1 MISLYAWAKREDI
14 AYSRAQKLLAE
25 GRIIGAIR
33 NGNRILVP
41 ETSHIPPR
49 DTVQCAVCGREFPQ
63 ITGTHLKLHGT
74 TLDEYR
80 TRFPEAR
87 TIGADVL
94 AALSAINAGKPMS
107 EEQKQKI
114 SDTKKGTVAWNKGLV
129 GVYTASDEARRKMSE
144 AQRGRKHTEETK
156 KKIGEGN
163 RGKIMP
169 KDDVERRAALLRE
182 KYETQPGPFAG
193 KNHND
198 ASRARMKVAATERE
212 ANYTREQR
220 VAINKAIGNSVRGIK
235 RTDEQKERY
244 RASRV
249 KWMTENPTKVIN
261 TAGERS
267 IAEWLDKNRIVYQRQ
282 FVIPGLHHPYDF
294 YLPDHETIIEFDG
307 AHHWWRRWFNVLGK
321 TPEEREQM
329 LQETLL
335 KDAIENLYAGLHGYR
350 IIRIRG
356 VADVGDSEEYGS
368 LENQLRVQGFLFDPV
383 MHCWQTP
390 DTAAV

>member
-1 MISLYAWAKREDI
+1 MK
-14 AYSRAQKLLAE
+14 
-25 GRIIGAIR
+25 
-33 NGNRILVP
+33 
-41 ETSHIPPR
+41 
-49 DTVQCAVCGREFPQ
+49 
-63 ITGTHLKLHGT
+63 
-74 TLDEYR
+74 LDEYK
-80 TRFPEAR
+80 TRYPEAR
-87 TIGADVL
+87 TVGANVL

-156 KKIGEGN
+156 KKIGDGN
-163 RGKIMP
+163 RGKIIP
-169 KDDVERRAALLRE
+169 KEVSDRIGEILRD
-182 KYETQPGPFAG
+182 KYTDTPHPNAG
-193 KNHND
+193 RLFGEDHK
-198 ASRARMKVAATERE
+198 RMMSEVAFRRE
-212 ANYTREQR
+212 ANYTPEERA
-220 VAINKAIGNSVRGIK
+220 AINEAIGNGVRGIK
-235 RTDEQKERY
+235 RTAEQKERY
-244 RASRV
+244 RESRV
-249 KWMTENPTKVIN
+249 KWMSENPTKVIN
-261 TAGERS
+261 TTGERS
-267 IAEWLDKNRIVYQRQ
+267 IAEWLDKHRIVYQRQ